1 MSTPTAPTFSNHH
14 RFTGKVS
21 LVTGGVRGIGRAI
34 VDELLREGAA
44 VGFADLDPEAE
55 AIATELSAAGHQIRA
70 WVGNLEEEAFTAQFV
85 AEAAAHFG
93 RIDYLVNNAFS
104 FTAKSHD
111 ATTAD
116 WQRSFFVGPVAYG
129 RLTAAAA
136 PHMAQNGGGAVVNVS
151 SISAFI
157 AQPHRWTYNAAKGAV
172 HTLTKCMALDYAP
185 QHIRVNSVSPGW
197 IWTRETLRA
206 SNIDGGGPA
215 KWDSIWGEYHM
226 LGRCGHPIEIAR
238 PVLFLLSD
246 DAGFITGTDLPVDGG
261 YQSMGP
267 EGLGKTTV
275 VAGSE

>member
-1 MSTPTAPTFSNHH
+1 MSAPVAPSFANLNRFS
-14 RFTGKVS
+14 GKVA

-44 VGFADLDPEAE
+44 VAFADIDPEAKTVAE
-55 AIATELSAAGHQIRA
+55 ELTAAGHQARA
-70 WVGNLEEEAFTAQFV
+70 WIGNLEEESFIHQFV
-85 AEAAAHFG
+85 AKAAAHFG

-111 ATTAD
+111 ATTED

-136 PHMAQNGGGAVVNVS
+136 PHMVKAGGGAIVNVS

-172 HTLTKCMALDYAP
+172 HTLTKCMAMDYAD
-185 QHIRVNSVSPGW
+185 QQIRVNSVSPGW
-197 IWTRETLRA
+197 TWTRETLRA
-206 SNIDGGGPA
+206 ANIDGGGPA
-215 KWDSIWGEYHM
+215 KWDPIWGEYHM
-226 LGRCGHPIEIAR
+226 LARCCHPVEIAR

-246 DAGFITGTDLPVDGG
+246 DASFITGTDLPVDGG

>member
-1 MSTPTAPTFSNHH
+1 MSAPVAPTFANLN
-14 RFTGKVS
+14 RFPGKVA
-21 LVTGGVRGIGRAI
+21 LVTGGVRGIGRGI

-44 VGFADLDPEAE
+44 VAFADLDPAAE
-55 AIATELSAAGHQIRA
+55 AIAAELSAAGHAVRA
-70 WVGNLEEEAFTAQFV
+70 WVGNLEDEAFIHQFV

-136 PHMAQNGGGAVVNVS
+136 PHLAQNGGGAVVNIS

-172 HTLTKCMALDYAP
+172 QTLTKCLALDYAT
-185 QHIRVNSVSPGW
+185 QNIRVNSISPGW

-206 SNIDGGGPA
+206 ANIDGGGPE

-226 LGRCGHPIEIAR
+226 LGRCGHPGEIAR

-246 DAGFITGTDLPVDGG
+246 DASFITGTDLPVDGG

-267 EGLGKTTV
+267 EGIGKTTV